1 MLDGRFLRAFNN
13 NIAFLKRFD
22 IDRMLYWFRVNA
34 GVPAPGAPYA
44 AGDGHFE
51 NNLHGQTVGEFLMG
65 AGTSLLWQED
75 LQLRSTVRA
84 LLNEL
89 RRISRMMVTWYRL
102 IEKRFKQRNIPITRV
117 PG

>member
-1 MLDGRFLRAFNN
+1 
-13 NIAFLKRFD
+13 
-22 IDRMLYWFRVNA
+22 MLYWFRVNA

-89 RRISRMMVTWYRL
+89 KTYQQDDGYL
-102 IEKRFKQRNIPITRV
+102 V
-117 PG
+117 PVDRKTFQTKEYPN